1 MQQDDKDRDNVEAG
15 GTSSAE
21 SAATTELAAL
31 EASRAQEGA
40 AGSVD
45 TAAPSSDRDGEP
57 QVLAVEGETASRPS
71 ARRQLT
77 SDDKK
82 ASSDDKGDVEGEDD
96 ETWTNLPNGGSDVDS
111 HVGDDDDSEDDEDDA
126 PVVTRKVIQNARDV
140 ICEELPARAERA
152 KLRLRPQL
160 TGAFLI
166 EVSNTGEKFIFD
178 WRGQDP
184 KVTPAEGPVE
194 LAPPDS
200 NDPSKVDT
208 IISLSDQHMMAIRS
222 GDLNPQVAMLADK
235 IRVKGKMGPAVYLF
249 NLVAP
254 RVRD

>member
-1 MQQDDKDRDNVEAG
+1 MQQDDDRNTAN
-15 GTSSAE
+15 
-21 SAATTELAAL
+21 
-31 EASRAQEGA
+31 EGA
-40 AGSVD
+40 AEATPVE
-45 TAAPSSDRDGEP
+45 TAPIEAPTQETTASPSHNTESQEEP
-57 QVLAVEGETASRPS
+57 QVLAVEGEAAPRQSSRRAAPVV
-71 ARRQLT
+71 
-77 SDDKK
+77 D
-82 ASSDDKGDVEGEDD
+82 SSDDKVDSDGEDD
-96 ETWTNLPNGGSDVDS
+96 ETWTNLPDGGADTESHGSDDEES
-111 HVGDDDDSEDDEDDA
+111 DEEEEDDT

-140 ICEELPARAERA
+140 ICEELPVRAERA

-178 WRGQDP
+178 WRGQEP

-194 LAPPDS
+194 LAS
-200 NDPSKVDT
+200 SENSDPSKVDT

>member
-1 MQQDDKDRDNVEAG
+1 MPGGYTLPQNGGCGYTLQVKGIMQDDISNKTDDSTGHDASSALHDDEAG
-15 GTSSAE
+15 VSSAPQTLSVEGDSSAPRTSSRVTSATSAAAE
-21 SAATTELAAL
+21 SDG
-31 EASRAQEGA
+31 EADAEGDDEETWTNAPAGA
-40 AGSVD
+40 ASTD
-45 TAAPSSDRDGEP
+45 QELSHD
-57 QVLAVEGETASRPS
+57 
-71 ARRQLT
+71 
-77 SDDKK
+77 
-82 ASSDDKGDVEGEDD
+82 EGEDD
-96 ETWTNLPNGGSDVDS
+96 E
-111 HVGDDDDSEDDEDDA
+111 EEEEA

-140 ICEELPARAERA
+140 ICEELPVRAERA

-178 WRGQDP
+178 WRGQEP
-184 KVTPAEGPVE
+184 KVSPVEGVVE
-194 LAPPDS
+194 LATADS
-200 NDPSKVDT
+200 ADPSKVDS
-208 IISLSDQHMMAIRS
+208 IISVSDQHLMAIRS

>member
-1 MQQDDKDRDNVEAG
+1 MQEDNSKKTEH
-15 GTSSAE
+15 SAE
-21 SAATTELAAL
+21 HDDTSALPEDDQGGELGTGSAPQTLSVEGGVEGDRAVTRTGSRSTTD
-31 EASRAQEGA
+31 QDG
-40 AGSVD
+40 
-45 TAAPSSDRDGEP
+45 DGE
-57 QVLAVEGETASRPS
+57 GE
-71 ARRQLT
+71 
-77 SDDKK
+77 
-82 ASSDDKGDVEGEDD
+82 EE
-96 ETWTNLPNGGSDVDS
+96 ETWTNAPAGAASQ
-111 HVGDDDDSEDDEDDA
+111 GDELSRDEVDEDEEEEEEA

-140 ICEELPARAERA
+140 LCEELPVRAERA

-178 WRGQDP
+178 WRGQEP
-184 KVTPAEGPVE
+184 KVSPVEGAVE
-194 LAPPDS
+194 LATAD
-200 NDPSKVDT
+200 NADPSKVDS
-208 IISLSDQHMMAIRS
+208 IISVSDQHLMAIRS

>member
-1 MQQDDKDRDNVEAG
+1 MQDDNSSKNEDSTEHD
-15 GTSSAE
+15 GTSTHHADQRGDE
-21 SAATTELAAL
+21 PGDEPGT
-31 EASRAQEGA
+31 G
-40 AGSVD
+40 
-45 TAAPSSDRDGEP
+45 TAP
-57 QVLAVEGETASRPS
+57 QTLSVEGDGADVRTVSRGASSR
-71 ARRQLT
+71 T
-77 SDDKK
+77 SDSEIDG
-82 ASSDDKGDVEGEDD
+82 DDE
-96 ETWTNLPNGGSDVDS
+96 ETWTNAP
-111 HVGDDDDSEDDEDDA
+111 VGAASNEQELSRDEGEEEEEEEEEA

-140 ICEELPARAERA
+140 LCEELPVRAERA

-178 WRGQDP
+178 WRGQEP
-184 KVTPAEGPVE
+184 KVSPVEGTVE
-194 LAPPDS
+194 LAAAD
-200 NDPSKVDT
+200 NVDPSKVDS
-208 IISLSDQHMMAIRS
+208 IISVSDQHLMAIRS